1 MPSVFKVLSVDTYSS
16 CILNP
21 RHGEDV
27 SRRTN
32 PQSSPHLQH
41 LDFCGEKTSMHS
53 LDALLAPELW
63 DIKELVLVAQCS
75 YWRSCSLLSF
85 YPILCAAEP
94 RQFVC
99 KMQAWITFMKL
110 VSSSSA
116 TAAAICQLQKY
127 IYDKLKINSAKCQGR
142 ASN

>member
-32 PQSSPHLQH
+32 SKSSPHLQR
-41 LDFCGEKTSMHS
+41 LVFCGKKTSMHR

-75 YWRSCSLLSF
+75 Y
-85 YPILCAAEP
+85 
-94 RQFVC
+94 
-99 KMQAWITFMKL
+99 
-110 VSSSSA
+110 
-116 TAAAICQLQKY
+116 
-127 IYDKLKINSAKCQGR
+127 
-142 ASN
+142 